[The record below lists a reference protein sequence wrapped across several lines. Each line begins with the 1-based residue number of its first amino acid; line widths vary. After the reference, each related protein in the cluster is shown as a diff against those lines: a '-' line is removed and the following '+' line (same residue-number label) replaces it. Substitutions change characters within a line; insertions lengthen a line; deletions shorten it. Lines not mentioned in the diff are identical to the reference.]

1 MSKKP
6 RHFLK
11 GGGAISPAR
20 EKLSHLPDLPGVY
33 LFKDNQES
41 VLYIGKSKSIRD
53 RVRSYFHGSAKHNL
67 RIKLMVSR
75 IHDFSL
81 IVTDT
86 EAEAL
91 ILEEQL
97 IKRHHPRYNVAL
109 KDGKSYPYC
118 KLTVGEMYPRLVL
131 VREKIDSISEYYGP
145 YTSVKDARQ
154 VLKAVMTYF
163 PLRTSKMLLDGKKTY
178 RPCLNF
184 QMKRCLAPCQGDVNL
199 EDYEKIVRQ
208 VRLFLKGRDQELL
221 QELEKRMK
229 QSSKKLE
236 FEKSAQ
242 YRDQIQA
249 MRRIF
254 ARQMVLDVQG
264 KDQDVFNLYRE
275 SDSTGVQVLFIRNG
289 RLLGTDFFFFE
300 NSNKA
305 TNDNLLGQVLHRIY
319 MPEGSIVPREILLP
333 FEYSDRKLLEDA
345 LNQKSVRRIY
355 VVCPQ
360 KGRKKELVSMAF
372 SNAKVNLS
380 EQRSRFAKNTNILK
394 HVKHEIKLNRLPEVV
409 EAFDISHLSG
419 TMTVAS
425 MVCWK
430 KNSPSNEDY
439 RKYKINNISGP
450 NDFASMKEVL
460 TRRYSRTLAEGKN
473 LPDLIL
479 IDGGKGQINI
489 AAKVLTE
496 LGILQKVD
504 LIGLAK
510 GRSERKRG
518 RSRGKNVDYEYV
530 VKPNQKNV
538 IRMHSNSDV
547 LFFLQNIR
555 DESHRFA
562 IEFQRKLKRK
572 NTLHSQIDN
581 IPGIGPKRRRLLLKH
596 FGSLTGI
603 RHAALEEIL
612 LVPGIPEKLAKEIQ
626 SSLKTRKVL

>member
-11 GGGAISPAR
+11 GGGTISPAR

-33 LFKDNQES
+33 LFKDDQES
-41 VLYIGKSKSIRD
+41 VLYIGKSKSIRN

-145 YTSVKDARQ
+145 YTSVKDARL

-184 QMKRCLAPCQGDVNL
+184 QMKRCLAPCQGDVSV

-300 NSNKA
+300 DSSEA

-518 RSRGKNVDYEYV
+518 RSCGKNVDYEYV
-530 VKPNQKNV
+530 VKPNQKNE
-538 IRMHSNSDV
+538 IRMHRNSDV

-572 NTLHSQIDN
+572 NILHSQIDN

-596 FGSLTGI
+596 FGSLTGL

-612 LVPGIPEKLAKEIQ
+612 QVPGIPEKLAKEIQ
-626 SSLKTRKVL
+626 SSLKN

>member
-11 GGGAISPAR
+11 GGGTISPAR

-33 LFKDNQES
+33 LFKDDQES
-41 VLYIGKSKSIRD
+41 VLYIGKSKSIRN

-118 KLTVGEMYPRLVL
+118 KLTVGEMYPRLIL

-184 QMKRCLAPCQGDVNL
+184 QMKRCLAPCQGDVSV
-199 EDYEKIVRQ
+199 EDYEKIVRH

-300 NSNKA
+300 DSGEA

-530 VKPNQKNV
+530 VKPNQKNE
-538 IRMHSNSDV
+538 IRMHRNSDV

-596 FGSLTGI
+596 FGSLTGL

-612 LVPGIPEKLAKEIQ
+612 QVPGIPEKLAKEIQ
-626 SSLKTRKVL
+626 SSLKN

>member
-20 EKLSHLPDLPGVY
+20 EKLSHLPNLPGVY
-33 LFKDNQES
+33 LFKDDQES
-41 VLYIGKSKSIRD
+41 VLYIGKSKSIRN

-184 QMKRCLAPCQGDVNL
+184 QMKRCLAPCQGDVSV

-300 NSNKA
+300 DSSEA

-530 VKPNQKNV
+530 VKPNQKNE
-538 IRMHSNSDV
+538 IRMHRNSDV

-596 FGSLTGI
+596 FGSLTGLK
-603 RHAALEEIL
+603 HAALEEIL
-612 LVPGIPEKLAKEIQ
+612 QVPGIPEKLAKEIQ
-626 SSLKTRKVL
+626 SSLKN